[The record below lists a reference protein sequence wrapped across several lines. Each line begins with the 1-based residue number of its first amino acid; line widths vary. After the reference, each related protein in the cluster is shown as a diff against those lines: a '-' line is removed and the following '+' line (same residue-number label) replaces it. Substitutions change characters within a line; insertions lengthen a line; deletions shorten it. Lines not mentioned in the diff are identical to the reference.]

1 MYIVGG
7 ASWSVREWSSPGSTE
22 SWPGHCV
29 VSLVT
34 VYLYSTFTGVSR
46 HGYLNPYIK
55 FKLIELAI
63 TLYQEFW
70 NEMNYRI
77 FHNL

>member
-1 MYIVGG
+1 MSRTMAVNVYSTRRLI
-7 ASWSVREWSSPGSTE
+7 VREWSSPGSTE

-46 HGYLNPYIK
+46 HGYLNLYIK

-63 TLYQEFW
+63 TLYQEFG
-70 NEMNYRI
+70 MK
-77 FHNL
+77 